1 MVSIL
6 PSERSPLDLIGRDVG
21 QALQSVLPSAVN
33 RGMERGQIQ
42 QGLKQLQNISPEE
55 LRSSNPVQLLSK
67 VLGPFA
73 GTEQGA
79 QYAKSI
85 MPYLLEQSRIN
96 KEQGATYPGE
106 RNRQDVPQMGQRE
119 ALPNFL
125 GQQPQQENPFFPNNQ
140 GPQGGP
146 GNAPQAATTGQKQK
160 LLTRDEKIADAKRL
174 QKELNIPFSESL
186 KIVNQGEDDKKLMN
200 AEVENERQERVGS
213 QQDYGKRAVDELL
226 RLNPDA
232 TPEQQAIFKKKGEQF
247 STQGKSEG
255 DIDRAIAIEATKFRN
270 VIKGVEDSMSAP
282 RVLNKFQRDFL
293 GNEKS
298 FNQAAS
304 DLRVKLKPLLDEG
317 LYDTSRNILEKL
329 GYYPEERESIVHP
342 LSDIAKTSL
351 KSIPSAKKERIEEG
365 LTGGRIPS
373 ITMPY
378 KYDENQKQ
386 NLISNLSD
394 VFKQDPNASLVL
406 LRKFVEDKNYDWRIY
421 KDAIN
426 DLIESGQFK
435 PNDDQRKQMD
445 YLDEPPLNN
454 LQKIL
459 HGLNLIG
466 R

>member
-1 MVSIL
+1 MTTIL
-6 PSERSPLDLIGRDVG
+6 PSARTPWQVLDQAIG
-21 QALQSVLPSAVN
+21 QQISQNLPGAVQ

-42 QGLKQLQNISPEE
+42 QGLKQLQNISPED
-55 LRSSNPVQLLSK
+55 LKNSNPVQLLSQ

-85 MPYLLEQSRIN
+85 MPYLLEQSRIM
-96 KEQGATYPGE
+96 KEQNATYPGE
-106 RNRQDVPQMGQRE
+106 RDRQNVPQMNQKE
-119 ALPNFL
+119 PLPTFL
-125 GQQPQQENPFFPNNQ
+125 NQPASQENNFFPNNL

-146 GNAPQAATTGQKQK
+146 GNAPQAATTGQKQP
-160 LLTRDEKIADAKRL
+160 LLTRDQKISEAKGL
-174 QKELNIPFSESL
+174 QKQLNIPFSEAL
-186 KIVNQGEDDKKLMN
+186 KIVNEGEADKKLMN
-200 AEVENERQERVGS
+200 EEVEKERQERVAS

-255 DIDRAIAIEATKFRN
+255 EIDRAIAAEATKFRN
-270 VIKGVEDSMSAP
+270 LIKGVQDSMSAP
-282 RVLNKFQRDFL
+282 RILNKFQREFL

-298 FNQAAS
+298 FNQAAT

-317 LYDTSRNILEKL
+317 LYDTARNILEGL

-342 LSDIAKTSL
+342 LGDIAKTSL
-351 KSIPSAKKERIEEG
+351 KLIPNAKKERIEED

-378 KYDENQKQ
+378 RYDENQKQ

-394 VFKQDPNASLVL
+394 LFKQDPNVSLVL
-406 LRKFVEDKNYDWRIY
+406 VRKAVEDKNYDWRIY